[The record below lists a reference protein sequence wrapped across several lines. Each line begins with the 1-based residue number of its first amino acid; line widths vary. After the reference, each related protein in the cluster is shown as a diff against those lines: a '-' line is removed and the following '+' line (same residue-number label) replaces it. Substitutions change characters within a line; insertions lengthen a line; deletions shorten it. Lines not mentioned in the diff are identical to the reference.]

1 MMMMMSEPQNLAY
14 TDIKSIRRNAM
25 EAISLSQKLII
36 NYEKTESYENI
47 DTANEI
53 IKSSFKILAATEDAQ
68 EFAKLDEYVPR
79 IFNLSRFLEDFVST
93 CRSVLRRTR
102 IVISCDCDKDICINA
117 DPERLLACLLA
128 LITNSAQHID
138 NYMGEGE
145 IRLIVARIPDLVSI
159 SVIDNGYGMDG
170 AELDDFLDYSKNKG
184 GLAVV
189 RKFCDVAGTTLM
201 TSTSPDDG
209 FVASFRLPLADV
221 RDAELRSSQ
230 PIVPIST
237 FSPYNIYLSQ
247 ISDAVVQ
254 FSI

>member
-1 MMMMMSEPQNLAY
+1 MMMMSEPQNLAY

-25 EAISLSQKLII
+25 DAISLCQKLII
-36 NYEKTESYENI
+36 SYEKTESHENI

-68 EFAKLDEYVPR
+68 EYAKLDEYAPQT
-79 IFNLSRFLEDFVST
+79 FNLSQFLDDLVNT
-93 CRSVLRRTR
+93 CRSVLRRTS
-102 IVISCDCDKDICINA
+102 IAISCDCEEGICINA

-128 LITNSAQHID
+128 LITNSAQHVD
-138 NYMGEGE
+138 NFMGEGE
-145 IRLIVARIPDLVSI
+145 IRIKATRINDQVSI
-159 SVIDNGYGMDG
+159 SVMDNGYGMERS
-170 AELDDFLDYSKNKG
+170 ELDDLLDYSKNKG

-189 RKFCDVAGTTLM
+189 KKFCDVVGTTFL
-201 TSTSPDDG
+201 TDTSPDDG
-209 FVASFRLPLADV
+209 FMASFRLPFV
-221 RDAELRSSQ
+221 KGGAEFKSSQ

>member
-1 MMMMMSEPQNLAY
+1 MMMMSEPQNLDY

-25 EAISLSQKLII
+25 EAISLCQKLII

-47 DTANEI
+47 ETANEI
-53 IKSSFKILAATEDAQ
+53 IKNSFKILAATEDAQ
-68 EFAKLDEYVPR
+68 EYAKLDEYVPQ
-79 IFNLSRFLEDFVST
+79 IFNLSRFLEDVVST

-102 IVISCDCDKDICINA
+102 IDISYDCDKDICINA

-145 IRLIVARIPDLVSI
+145 IRVKATRLTDSVSI
-159 SVIDNGYGMDG
+159 SVIDNGYGMDRS
-170 AELDDFLDYSKNKG
+170 ELDDFLDYSKNKG

-189 RKFCDVAGTTLM
+189 KKFCDIAGTTFL
-201 TSTSPDDG
+201 TDTSPDDG
-209 FVASFRLPLADV
+209 FMASFRLPLA
-221 RDAELRSSQ
+221 RSSDAEFRSSQ